1 MISVYHLIWT
11 ILHLLLFQ
19 KIWMDSKNADKQ
31 QVLKIHDFKECS
43 LVELTQA
50 QQQTDADLA
59 FFLDSEQ
66 TVKTAH
72 NGLQAAYDALTKSSV
87 QENNKTSLVPMTL
100 SLYVPATL
108 MDTEHYVI
116 DIGAGFYVE
125 MNKDKAMDYYK
136 RKLLLIERQQC
147 QLQEIVEEKRKLKAI
162 IADVLKQRIR
172 EAALKPSSNEKK

>member
-1 MISVYHLIWT
+1 MISSTHFFKLKAT
-11 ILHLLLFQ
+11 IMFIR
-19 KIWMDSKNADKQ
+19 KMDSRNADKQ
-31 QVLKIHDFKECS
+31 QVVNSHDFKECS

-72 NGLQAAYDALTKSSV
+72 NGLQAAYDALTKSSA

-108 MDTEHYVI
+108 TDTKHYVI

-125 MNKDKAMDYYK
+125 MNKDRAMDYYK

-147 QLQEIVEEKRKLKAI
+147 QLQEIVEEKRRLKAI
-162 IADVLKQRIR
+162 IADALKQRIR
-172 EAALKPSSNEKK
+172 EAALKQSYNEKK

>member
-1 MISVYHLIWT
+1 MISGTQFFKLRAIIMFIT
-11 ILHLLLFQ
+11 
-19 KIWMDSKNADKQ
+19 KMDSKNADKQ
-31 QVLKIHDFKECS
+31 QVVKIHDFKECS

-72 NGLQAAYDALTKSSV
+72 NGLQAAYDALTKSSA